1 MKLALLFGGLS
12 VTACLDEAKP
22 KPLATQRLEVRVL
35 GGLLPAAK
43 VCLDF
48 AVSNGL
54 AEVWAA
60 GNPEVTSFGAKQTG
74 DNLELRDG
82 QLAPDREAV
91 CASGATVA
99 TTIACDRD
107 HDVSDAPGVQN
118 ELTFWIDE
126 VNRDASGA
134 EHGRTNWIDP
144 CPDGCKIAFDCE
156 GDTTVDIGLT
166 NVDIGLTNAVSSQG
180 FMEPGSIIDD
190 AWCSGKVNSCT
201 DLLHNDAG
209 DARLDTA
216 TVAFSCST
224 PPGAELRMDTLEV
237 ICDTA
242 RFTLPLSDGPARKTQ
257 SGDAT
262 LTYAT
267 YIGTEAIVPE
277 FPKSYVNHA
286 IRVADLAALGGN
298 CRLRFDATAVT
309 DRDVLEA
316 PADATIYPIFSY
328 DVALTKD
335 GEATCDTVQFSF
347 RDTPGVYRGNVIGM
361 APLPAL
367 CTKVVDGVPS
377 SACE

>member
-1 MKLALLFGGLS
+1 MRAALLIVLS
-12 VTACLDEAKP
+12 GSVAACLDDGAKV
-22 KPLATQRLEVRVL
+22 PLATAQLKVRVL
-35 GGLLPAAK
+35 SGFLETGK
-43 VCLDF
+43 VCLDL
-48 AVSNGL
+48 AVSNGI
-54 AEVWAA
+54 ETVWSA
-60 GNPEVTSFGAKQTG
+60 GDPEITSFGAKQSG
-74 DNLELRDG
+74 PNLEVPDG
-82 QLAPDREAV
+82 DMAPDLDAV
-91 CASGATVA
+91 CASSATLEA
-99 TTIACDRD
+99 TIECDRD

-126 VNRDASGA
+126 VNRDASGV
-134 EHGRTNWIDP
+134 EYGRTNWIDP

-156 GDTTVDIGLT
+156 GDATVDIGLT
-166 NVDIGLTNAVSSQG
+166 NGDAGQG
-180 FMEPGSIIDD
+180 FYDDGAIIDG
-190 AWCSGKVNSCT
+190 AWCSGKVDSCT

-209 DARLDTA
+209 DARIDTA
-216 TVAFSCST
+216 IVAFACSA

-237 ICDTA
+237 ICDEA
-242 RFTLPLSDGPARKTQ
+242 RFTLPLGNGPARKTQ

-267 YIGTEAIVPE
+267 YIDSEPIVPD

-286 IRVADLAALGGN
+286 IRVADLAALGS

-309 DRDVLEA
+309 DHDVLGA
-316 PADATIYPIFSY
+316 PADATIYPIFNY

-335 GEATCDTVQFSF
+335 GEATCDTVRFNF
-347 RDTPGVYRGNVIGM
+347 RESPGVYRGNVIGM